1 MASRPRGYV
10 ALALVAVLTAAGC
23 SSASPQSPPTGIDEL
38 VIPTPSPDP
47 ADFVP
52 SIDNPWLPSRPGH
65 GLELHAVDRRPRVP
79 GLGHRAPGPARGAG
93 VATTVVETDRPALDG
108 RPHGDPDRTDYYAQ
122 DRHGNVWWFGRE
134 GVWRAAGG
142 RRRGRAGHA
151 GHGSGR
157 RRLAGGVA
165 PGVVDVR
172 ETVVTRDQTESTP
185 AGRYTD
191 LLGIDVKDALEPDSQ
206 RRRFFA
212 RGLGLV
218 EEISTR
224 ARSTSP
230 SCSPSLRRTVGVGGC
245 SAGGAGS
252 PGLAASVA

>member
-23 SSASPQSPPTGIDEL
+23 SSASPQSPPAGIDEL

-52 SIDNPWLPSRPGH
+52 SIDNPWLPYVSGTVWSYTLRTDD
-65 GLELHAVDRRPRVP
+65 LEYLVSVTVLPDRLEV
-79 GLGHRAPGPARGAG
+79 AG
-93 VATTVVETDRPALDG
+93 VATTVVETLTVPALDG
-108 RPHGDPDRTDYYAQ
+108 QPHGAPDRTRDYYAQ

-134 GVWRAAGG
+134 GVWRAGEGGAEAGLAMPAMARVG
-142 RRRGRAGHA
+142 DGWRAA
-151 GHGSGR
+151 Y
-157 RRLAGGVA
+157 A

-191 LLGIDVKDALEPDSQ
+191 LLGIDVKDALEPESQ

-218 EEISTR
+218 EEISTEG
-224 ARSTSP
+224 P
-230 SCSPSLRRTVGVGGC
+230 VY
-245 SAGGAGS
+245 
-252 PGLAASVA
+252 LAELQSVTAADGRGQ